1 MASFKS
7 NARLALESKIE
18 MNSQIKFYMEACKHC
33 KALNSHIKGEKKT
46 LFLEKNIHVANE
58 KLYFA
63 KGFEI
68 VL

>member
-1 MASFKS
+1 
-7 NARLALESKIE
+7 
-18 MNSQIKFYMEACKHC
+18 MEACKHC

>member
-1 MASFKS
+1 MQ
-7 NARLALESKIE
+7 AL
-18 MNSQIKFYMEACKHC
+18 QGF
-33 KALNSHIKGEKKT
+33 NSHVRGEKKT

>member
-1 MASFKS
+1 MASLKS
-7 NARLALESKIE
+7 NARFALESKVKI
-18 MNSQIKFYMEACKHC
+18 NSQIRFYMEACN
-33 KALNSHIKGEKKT
+33 ALVAMLGVKKKP